1 MKGTV
6 NHKQHDILMNLLN
19 IKTKTKEY
27 YKHLDRKKSHKEAY
41 TYTLTKKEKGKD
53 IYIYIL
59 KKGKKKEEK
68 NHQINKQIYL

>member
-1 MKGTV
+1 MK
-6 NHKQHDILMNLLN
+6 KQQNKRSDRSLGQMVKAKL
-19 IKTKTKEY
+19 Y
-27 YKHLDRKKSHKEAY
+27 RKKSHKEAY